1 MAERGDERMARKP
14 KTHMRWLSIGLLVA
28 IIGPA
33 CKRQAARDDRAPNQ
47 PPPAVSP
54 TSTNADSGDSGWDS
68 PEAVRLSGVQ
78 YTPPIQSFGV
88 LGVTS
93 PDGYFDSI
101 GPGYKIGTFVDGRY
115 RGADLVSA
123 QLRTDEPCKGE
134 GCDDPMYLRFVRV
147 KDELVFLPRNS
158 DGGLYVE
165 EVKQKLQLWTGAFS
179 PAGLT
184 LVADSQFAVRAFL
197 PADTILHDSE
207 TFRLV
212 ARRCHRDSLR
222 VAFRHPI
229 FQEGR
234 LGGDL
239 FYVTRPYGSCLTFQY
254 VPYF

>member
-1 MAERGDERMARKP
+1 MRG
-14 KTHMRWLSIGLLVA
+14 LSIGLLVA

-33 CKRQAARDDRAPNQ
+33 CKRQEAHDDRAPYRPAQ
-47 PPPAVSP
+47 AVSP
-54 TSTNADSGDSGWDS
+54 TPTHTDSVDSGWNS
-68 PEAVRLSGVQ
+68 PEAVRLTGLH
-78 YTPPIQSFGV
+78 YTPPIQGFGT
-88 LGVTS
+88 LSVTS

-115 RGADLVSA
+115 RGADMVSA

-197 PADTILHDSE
+197 PAD
-207 TFRLV
+207 
-212 ARRCHRDSLR
+212 
-222 VAFRHPI
+222 
-229 FQEGR
+229 
-234 LGGDL
+234 
-239 FYVTRPYGSCLTFQY
+239 
-254 VPYF
+254 